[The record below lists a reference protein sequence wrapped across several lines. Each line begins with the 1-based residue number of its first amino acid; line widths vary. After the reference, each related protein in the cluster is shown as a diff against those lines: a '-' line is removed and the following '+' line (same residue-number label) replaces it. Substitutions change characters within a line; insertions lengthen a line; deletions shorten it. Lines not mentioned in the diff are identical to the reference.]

1 MTEAEINN
9 EKTQKILK
17 SLRTSYKKTF
27 TSSHG
32 KVVLEDM
39 QKCIPEP
46 MANED
51 PYRTY
56 YELGRRNVMLMIEE
70 KLKER

>member
-1 MTEAEINN
+1 MTEAETNN
-9 EKTQKILK
+9 QKTERILR
-17 SLRTSYKKTF
+17 SLKNSYKKTF
-27 TSSHG
+27 TSAHG
-32 KVVLEDM
+32 KVVLDDL

-70 KLKER
+70 KLKE